1 LQYATTRRMC
11 WRSSVSISC

>member
-1 LQYATTRRMC
+1 MC